1 MNKTNKLRNYL
12 IFPLIFVAVATI
24 GLYLVKWSPY
34 YAKAFIAAAKGSIG
48 LSIISGGQTSLPD
61 AGFAAA
67 LAYGKTYFDSVWK
80 ALILG
85 LLLGS
90 LVQVLIPRIWVV
102 RFIGNNSLASI
113 VKAALAALPGMMCT
127 CCTAPVAVGLR
138 KAGAAIGPAIAFFLG
153 NPVLNPATLI
163 FMGFVLG
170 WDLTFFRIIMG
181 LILVLGTAYG
191 ASKLFP
197 DIVLAENQSPVT
209 ACPNTQLDQTD
220 NTKQTNLLVAWL
232 KALWQLIL
240 DTIPAYLVVV
250 LVLGALRAWLFP
262 ILDPSLS
269 DSLPLIIGLSLAGTL
284 FVIPTAAEIPV
295 VQGMIL
301 LGLGM
306 GSSLAL
312 LMTLPAVSLV
322 SLLLVRRV
330 FPVKILLYIFVSVA
344 IIGFMSGLIGMFAW

>member
-1 MNKTNKLRNYL
+1 
-12 IFPLIFVAVATI
+12 
-24 GLYLVKWSPY
+24 
-34 YAKAFIAAAKGSIG
+34 
-48 LSIISGGQTSLPD
+48 
-61 AGFAAA
+61 
-67 LAYGKTYFDSVWK
+67 
-80 ALILG
+80 
-85 LLLGS
+85 
-90 LVQVLIPRIWVV
+90 
-102 RFIGNNSLASI
+102 
-113 VKAALAALPGMMCT
+113 MMCT

-170 WDLTFFRIIMG
+170 WDLTLFRITVG

-191 ASKLFP
+191 ASKFFP
-197 DIVLAENQSPVT
+197 DILLEDNQSPT
-209 ACPNTQLDQTD
+209 KACSNSQLDQAYD
-220 NTKQTNLLVAWL
+220 TKQTNLLLAWL
-232 KALWQLIL
+232 KALWQLIV

-295 VQGMIL
+295 VQGMML

-306 GSSLAL
+306 GSSLTL

>member
-1 MNKTNKLRNYL
+1 
-12 IFPLIFVAVATI
+12 
-24 GLYLVKWSPY
+24 
-34 YAKAFIAAAKGSIG
+34 
-48 LSIISGGQTSLPD
+48 
-61 AGFAAA
+61 
-67 LAYGKTYFDSVWK
+67 
-80 ALILG
+80 
-85 LLLGS
+85 
-90 LVQVLIPRIWVV
+90 
-102 RFIGNNSLASI
+102 
-113 VKAALAALPGMMCT
+113 
-127 CCTAPVAVGLR
+127 
-138 KAGAAIGPAIAFFLG
+138 
-153 NPVLNPATLI
+153 
-163 FMGFVLG
+163 MGFVLG

-232 KALWQLIL
+232 KALWQLIM
-240 DTIPAYLVVV
+240 DTIPTYLVVV

-262 ILDPSLS
+262 ILTPSLS

-284 FVIPTAAEIPV
+284 FVIPTAAEILV
-295 VQGMIL
+295 VQGMML

-306 GSSLAL
+306 GSSLTL

-344 IIGFMSGLIGMFAW
+344 IIGFISGLIGMFAW